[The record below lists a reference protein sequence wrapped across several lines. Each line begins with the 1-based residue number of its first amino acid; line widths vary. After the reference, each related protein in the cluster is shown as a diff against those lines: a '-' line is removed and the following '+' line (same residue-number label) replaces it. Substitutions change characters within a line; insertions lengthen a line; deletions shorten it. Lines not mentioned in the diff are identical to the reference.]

1 MNAIA
6 HSERVGSLAEPDGWQ
21 HCGALREPLERRLT
35 EVLAGLSP
43 TSVFAAG
50 TGAPAPLGEPLSRI
64 VSAGGKR
71 LRAALTLTVARVLAP
86 DSGSPWEPGA
96 QPDAAAGP
104 AGWQSRAL
112 ELAAAAELLHAA
124 TLVHD
129 DLIDD
134 APLRRG
140 VPTIHA
146 REGGPAA
153 VIGGDLLIAAASMLA
168 SGVSQRAGQVL
179 AETLLQ
185 LCRGEAL
192 EGSLR
197 FNPAAGPEELLEVVT
212 LKTGSLMRAACL
224 LGAEAAGAGPSASE
238 SLGRFGMEF
247 GIVLQLVDDLLDIVS
262 TPELAGKPVG
272 VNFPAGV
279 PTLPAAFAMQLRPEL
294 RGMFSAAP
302 TDRARAIALL
312 RSPDAVR
319 AVIDVA
325 SGHAER
331 AAEALAPL
339 PAAGR
344 LAEWPGNYLR
354 QQLSSRS
361 DPELGY
367 LLRPAVL
374 AS

>member
-6 HSERVGSLAEPDGWQ
+6 HSQSAGSFAAQDAWQ
-21 HCGALREPLERRLT
+21 HCGALREPLERRLA
-35 EVLAGLSP
+35 EVLA
-43 TSVFAAG
+43 AG
-50 TGAPAPLGEPLSRI
+50 NGSSAPLGEPLSRI
-64 VSAGGKR
+64 VSAAGKR
-71 LRAALTLTVARVLAP
+71 LRAALTLTAARLLAP
-86 DSGSPWEPGA
+86 DCGSPWEPGPGA
-96 QPDAAAGP
+96 RPGAAAEP
-104 AGWQSRAL
+104 AGWQARAL

-146 REGGPAA
+146 REGRPAA

-197 FNPAAGPEELLEVVT
+197 FNPAAAPDQLLEVVA
-212 LKTGSLMRAACL
+212 LKTGSLLRAACL
-224 LGAEAAGAGPSASE
+224 LGAEAAGADPFVREA
-238 SLGRFGMEF
+238 LGRFGMEF

-272 VNFPAGV
+272 VDFAAGV

-294 RGMFSAAP
+294 RGMFHAGP
-302 TDRARAIALL
+302 IERAQAIALL

-339 PAAGR
+339 PAAR
-344 LAEWPGNYLR
+344 PLAGWPGDYLR
-354 QQLSSRS
+354 QQLSSRC

-367 LLRPAVL
+367 LLRPAEL